1 MTDRPTV
8 ICLMQSSLDGGLH
21 PSKFTASP
29 DGGPK
34 EWSSLYEALHDEL
47 NGDAWLVGRTTMAEM
62 AKGTA
67 HPPAT
72 PVTVER
78 PHHFANR
85 DAKPYAI
92 AVDTRGELHFGGDNV
107 GGDHAVVLLGN
118 GVRDEHLAEL
128 AGDGVSYIVADAKH
142 LDLADA
148 LVTLRRELGIERLM
162 LEGGA
167 QIVGSFL
174 AAGLVDE
181 LHVIVAPALD
191 AREDMEGFV
200 VHRSDGLAGKVR
212 LSFAACKPLD
222 HGAVLLSYEVLASSS
237 SPHMAE
243 D

>member
-34 EWSSLYEALHDEL
+34 EWSGLYEALHDEL
-47 NGDAWLVGRTTMAEM
+47 GGDAWLVGRTTMAEM
-62 AKGTA
+62 AKGEA

-72 PVTVER
+72 PGEVDR
-78 PHHFANR
+78 PHHFADR
-85 DAKPYAI
+85 DGKPYAI
-92 AVDTRGELHFGGDNV
+92 AVDTRGELHFRGDDV

-118 GVRDEHLAEL
+118 GVSDEHLAEL
-128 AGDGVSYIVADAKH
+128 AGDGVSYTVAEGEH
-142 LDLADA
+142 VDLAAA
-148 LVTLRRELGIERLM
+148 LAILRRELGIERLM

-167 QIVGSFL
+167 QVVGSFL

-191 AREDMEGFV
+191 ARENMEGFV
-200 VHRSDGLAGKVR
+200 VHGAHGLAGKVR
-212 LSFAACKPLD
+212 LSLLECKPLD
-222 HGAVLLSYEVLASSS
+222 HGAVHLSYKVLPS
-237 SPHMAE
+237 
-243 D
+243 